1 MSTVPTD
8 IELLLRVGQ
17 QGGDALAELY
27 DRFAPRV
34 YGLCLH
40 IMHEPQLAE
49 DLLQEVFVRVWQRA
63 GLFEQARGNVAAWV
77 MGITRNLC
85 IDQLRRQQARPQ
97 AAEPASENA
106 VGGGGLPFE
115 EALPDPLGDVP
126 AAVAERERATLVRRA
141 MAGLNREQQM
151 VIELSYFR
159 GLTRREIAQQLRWPE
174 GTVHTRARLALQNLR
189 QKLNEMGLDPSDLE

>member
-8 IELLLRVGQ
+8 IELMLRVGQ
-17 QGGDALAELY
+17 QDGDALAELY